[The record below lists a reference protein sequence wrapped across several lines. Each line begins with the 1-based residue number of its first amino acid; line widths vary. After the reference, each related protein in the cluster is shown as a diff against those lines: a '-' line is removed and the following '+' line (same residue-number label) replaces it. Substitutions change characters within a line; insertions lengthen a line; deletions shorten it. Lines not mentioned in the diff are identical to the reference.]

1 MQSRLVCSSAVAVE
15 LLRRLSLASIRRA
28 SISAEERFCLSSC
41 RGEFRV
47 FMWITFNGIGC
58 TLSR

>member
-1 MQSRLVCSSAVAVE
+1 MESRSIPTTESRLVRNPTVAGE

-28 SISAEERFCLSSC
+28 SIRAEERFCLSSC

-47 FMWITFNGIGC
+47 FM
-58 TLSR
+58 